1 MTTGLVSTLLSA
13 QLHQTIVTL
22 RTGISDTSLEAI
34 TGRHKDLTKHLNGR
48 IGDAMIGQKALDD
61 IEREQKQLNLRSSR
75 LEFTQ
80 RSLESVQVA
89 GADLGIRLIGS
100 VAVNNYDDIQTDAQ
114 NAESALQKAFSALS
128 ARYGQRQ
135 LFSGDATATGP
146 LNTVDDMMVDL
157 KALRDAAATG
167 ADLQTEL
174 DTYFDD
180 PAGGWQTD
188 IYNGTTTVS
197 DPDAVLAIDPAVT
210 AMIKNLATIAL
221 AADEPDNPVLI
232 GSTSDVL
239 TDAAQGVVRATDMLI
254 DLRVLTGNKQE
265 QVEVRQQALIVET
278 SLFSESYNKLTSRDQ
293 YAAVTE
299 LRLME
304 TALESSYLLTSR
316 LSSLNLTNFIR

>member
-48 IGDAMIGQKALDD
+48 IGDAMMGQKALDD

-80 RSLESVQVA
+80 RSLESVQLA
-89 GADLGIRLIGS
+89 GADIGIRLIGA
-100 VAVNNYDDIQTDAQ
+100 VAVENFDDIQTDAQ
-114 NAESALQKAFSALS
+114 NARSALQKAFSALS

-146 LNTVDDMMVDL
+146 LDTVDEMMTDL
-157 KALRDAAATG
+157 EALRDAALTG
-167 ADLQTEL
+167 ADLQAEL

-180 PAGGWQTD
+180 PAGGWQTE

-221 AADEPDNPVLI
+221 AADVPDDPVLI
-232 GSTSDVL
+232 GTSDVL
-239 TDAAQGVVRATDMLI
+239 NDAAQGVVRATDMLI
-254 DLRVLTGNKQE
+254 DIRVLTGNKQE
-265 QVEVRQQALIVET
+265 QVEVRQQALVIET
-278 SLFSESYNKLTSRDQ
+278 TLFSESFNKLTSRDQ